1 MKTTLMLFIFGAAVA
16 PSGFA
21 QWAVIDAANLS
32 QSVMN
37 YAQMVQQVAK
47 EAEQISNQV
56 RQIQQME
63 DQLRRMGNMADIKAT
78 VGFPQLKLDLN
89 LPTKIRTWAD
99 GITQVDGARIFGD
112 TRGGIFRG
120 VVDDFPTFDGGTVA
134 RDPSIYKSSKD
145 ITNTVDNFK
154 DVQTDVYARREEL
167 RRAIAQ
173 TSDALLAAQTDAEE
187 QKLDAVLKAQYSEL
201 ASLDSEVGLSAAEVQ
216 VKAAEATAM
225 TQAQNTA
232 DAEARQKLAQQ
243 EAQKI
248 GTTFKPIYEQVLLYV
263 REEPFHP

>member
-1 MKTTLMLFIFGAAVA
+1 MKTTLMLFVFGAAVA

-63 DQLRRMGNMADIKAT
+63 DQLKRMGNMADIKAMI
-78 VGFPQLKLDLN
+78 GFPQLKLDLN

-99 GITQVDGARIFGD
+99 GVTQVDGARIFGD
-112 TRGGIFRG
+112 TRGGIFAG
-120 VVDDFPTFDGGTVA
+120 VIGDFPTFDGGTVA
-134 RDPSIYKSSKD
+134 RDPSIYKSSQD

-154 DVQTDVYARREEL
+154 TVQTDVYTRREEL
-167 RRAIAQ
+167 KRAIAQ
-173 TSDALLAAQTDAEE
+173 TSDALLVAQTDAEE

-201 ASLDSEVGLSAAEVQ
+201 ASLDSEVGMSAAEVQ

-225 TQAQNTA
+225 N
-232 DAEARQKLAQQ
+232 DAENQADTEARRTLAQQ
-243 EAQKI
+243 EAKKI
-248 GTTFKPIYEQVLLYV
+248 SRTFTPVYECFLQYVNEKPFS
-263 REEPFHP
+263 P